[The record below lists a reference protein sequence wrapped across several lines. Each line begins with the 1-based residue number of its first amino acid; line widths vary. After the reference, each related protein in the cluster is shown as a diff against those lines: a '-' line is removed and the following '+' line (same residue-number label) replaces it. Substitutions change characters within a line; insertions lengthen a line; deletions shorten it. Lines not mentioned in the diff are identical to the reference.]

1 MFRLSDEQLHN
12 LGKDALIIL
21 AGSLQDQMDSMSK
34 QLEDANARLS
44 DNTRQIELLTE
55 QIRRKR
61 QTTRLNG

>member
-55 QIRRKR
+55 
-61 QTTRLNG
+61 